1 MPQLGRTY
9 RLDLAICS
17 CPRYRVHGPP
27 RGVRCF
33 SEVARSVRQQ
43 RHRFRAGGGRHQP
56 CSDSPRQG
64 YRSDLGSRQEGKREA
79 KCVGVADGTVYLGV
93 SPLSICVVFSRL
105 ELHGCQADDSR
116 GALVVE
122 LPLHERNSQVDEEPA
137 RAFTAPEVFLPAGG
151 A

>member
-1 MPQLGRTY
+1 M
-9 RLDLAICS
+9 
-17 CPRYRVHGPP
+17 
-27 RGVRCF
+27 
-33 SEVARSVRQQ
+33 RS
-43 RHRFRAGGGRHQP
+43 
-56 CSDSPRQG
+56 
-64 YRSDLGSRQEGKREA
+64 A

-105 ELHGCQADDSR
+105 ELHGCQADGSR

-122 LPLHERNSQVDEEPA
+122 LPA